1 MTGDRT
7 WAERS
12 VLVTGATGMVGS
24 ALTQALVDAGARV
37 TALVADHD
45 PQSELIRSGTI
56 ADITVVDGR
65 LEDVDAVER
74 AVAGNDVEVDLPPRC
89 ADHRLDRAPVA
100 ARDVR
105 VERPGHVERAR
116 RRRACTPTLVRSVVV
131 ASSDKAYGE
140 SPVLPYTEDMP
151 LAGTFPYEV
160 SKSMTDLVSRSYA
173 LTYGVPVAIAR
184 CGNIYGP
191 GDLNW
196 SRIVPGT
203 FRSILRGE
211 QPVIRSDGTFLRDY
225 LHVDD
230 VVVGLPR
237 AGRRRAARTPGVA
250 YNFSDESPASVLQI
264 YAACCVAAGV
274 PGLEPKILD
283 QAVGEI
289 RDQYLDAS
297 RARAD
302 LQWRAQTGLADGLA
316 RTFPWYEDLLGTLA
330 MTREEE
336 LRKEILELTRE
347 YYDAAFPEKP
357 FVGGISQI
365 PVSGKVFDAEELTN
379 LVDSSLD
386 FWLTTGR
393 YAEVFEKRFAKVMGV
408 RHAMLVQ
415 LGLVG
420 EPARGVDPH
429 VAPAGQA
436 PAARKATR

>member
-24 ALTQALVDAGARV
+24 ALTRTLIDSGARV
-37 TALVADHD
+37 AALVADHD

-56 ADITVVDGR
+56 AEITVVDGR

-74 AVAGNDVEVDLPPRC
+74 AVAGNDVEVIFHLGAQTIVSTAHRSPR
-89 ADHRLDRAPVA
+89 ATLESNVQGTWNVLDVARL
-100 ARDVR
+100 
-105 VERPGHVERAR
+105 H
-116 RRRACTPTLVRSVVV
+116 PTLVRSVVV

-160 SKSMTDLVSRSYA
+160 SKSMTDLVARSYA

-203 FRSILRGE
+203 FRSILRDE
-211 QPVIRSDGTFLRDY
+211 QPIIRSDGKFLRDY

-230 VVVGLPR
+230 VVSGYLALVDV
-237 AGRRRAARTPGVA
+237 AGKDPGVA
-250 YNFSDESPASVLQI
+250 YNFSDESPASVLKI
-264 YAACCVAAGV
+264 YEACCVAAGV

-297 RARAD
+297 RARSE

-316 RTFPWYEDLLGTLA
+316 RTFPWYAELLG
-330 MTREEE
+330 
-336 LRKEILELTRE
+336 
-347 YYDAAFPEKP
+347 
-357 FVGGISQI
+357 
-365 PVSGKVFDAEELTN
+365 
-379 LVDSSLD
+379 SS
-386 FWLTTGR
+386 R
-393 YAEVFEKRFAKVMGV
+393 
-408 RHAMLVQ
+408 
-415 LGLVG
+415 
-420 EPARGVDPH
+420 
-429 VAPAGQA
+429 
-436 PAARKATR
+436 